1 MASLPPR
8 PADDGGFQTFVMIVS
23 GIATGAVVTGLIE
36 AVRTLSPFIAE
47 LIR

>member
-1 MASLPPR
+1 MASPPPR
-8 PADDGGFQTFVMIVS
+8 PADDDNFQTFVMIVS
-23 GIATGAVVTGLIE
+23 GIATGAVITGLIE